1 MTTAYPLAWPDGWP
15 RTPAAKRAASRFKT
29 GYLDAF
35 DDLVNELRLIG
46 ASGVVVSSNAPLRRD
61 GRPYADAMKD
71 DLDEPGVAVYWR
83 NKAGQPRVMA
93 RDGHPTP
100 AENLRAIGLVIEA
113 LRAIER
119 HGGSHMM
126 ERAFAGF
133 TALPAP
139 GSAKP
144 WHVVLGL
151 QPTAKRDE
159 ISAAHRKL
167 INEHHPDKGGSAE
180 RAAEINRARDEG
192 LRAAG

>member
-1 MTTAYPLAWPDGWP
+1 MTTAYPLAWPEGWP
-15 RTPAAKRAASRFKT
+15 RTPADKRASSRFKT

-35 DDLVNELRLIG
+35 DDLLNELRLIG
-46 ASGVVVSSNAPLRRD
+46 GTGVVVSSNAPLRRD
-61 GRPYADAMKD
+61 GKPYADAMKD
-71 DLDEPGVAVYWR
+71 DLDDPGVAVYWR
-83 NKAGQPRVMA
+83 TKAGQPRVMA

-139 GSAKP
+139 GAAKP
-144 WHVVLGL
+144 WHVVLGVRE
-151 QPTAKRDE
+151 TATREE
-159 ISAAHRKL
+159 IEAAHRAL
-167 INEHHPDKGGSAE
+167 IRKHHPDAGGSAE
-180 RAAEINRARDEG
+180 QAAEINRARDDA
-192 LRAAG
+192 LRSRT